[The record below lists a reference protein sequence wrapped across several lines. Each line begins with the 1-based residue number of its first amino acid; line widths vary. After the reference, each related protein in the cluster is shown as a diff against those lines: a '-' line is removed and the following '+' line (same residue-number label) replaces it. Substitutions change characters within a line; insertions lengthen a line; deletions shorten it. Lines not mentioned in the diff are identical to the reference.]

1 MYRSKKLIKYQNI
14 KHYFFSR
21 KNGCSTGIYKSLN
34 CGKGSND
41 KKKNILQN
49 LKFVS
54 KKIGINY
61 KNLILMNQTHSN
73 KAVLIN
79 KKNKNKKKFKC
90 DALVTQEKNIAI
102 GVLTADCVPIILFD
116 SKSQTIG
123 CIHSGW
129 KGGISGIIENT
140 LKIFD
145 KINSSNNLIAS
156 VGPCIGKNSYE
167 VGKELLK
174 KFEEESKYNSVFFL
188 KKNNGRF
195 LFNIRGYVNEKLK
208 KQGVKSIDNIK
219 LDTFQD
225 RDKFYSYRRSQILG
239 EKDYGRCISTICLI

>member
-1 MYRSKKLIKYQNI
+1 MFCSKKLIKHQNI

-34 CGKGSND
+34 CGKGPND
-41 KKKNILQN
+41 KKKNIEQN

-54 KKIGINY
+54 KKIGIDH
-61 KNLILMNQTHSN
+61 KSLILMNQTHSN
-73 KAVLIN
+73 NAILIN
-79 KKNKNKKKFKC
+79 KKNKNKIKFKC

-102 GVLTADCVPIILFD
+102 GVLTADCVPIILYD

-129 KGGISGIIENT
+129 KGSISGIIENT
-140 LKIFD
+140 LKIFY

-167 VGKELLK
+167 VGKDLVKRFK
-174 KFEEESKYNSVFFL
+174 KESKYNSAFFL
-188 KKNNGRF
+188 KQNNGKF
-195 LFNIRGYVNEKLK
+195 LFDIRRYVNEKLK
-208 KQGVKSIDNIK
+208 KMGVKRIDNIK
-219 LDTFQD
+219 LDTFHD
-225 RDKFYSYRRSQILG
+225 RDNFYSYRRSQILG
-239 EKDYGRCISTICLI
+239 EKDYGRCISAICLV